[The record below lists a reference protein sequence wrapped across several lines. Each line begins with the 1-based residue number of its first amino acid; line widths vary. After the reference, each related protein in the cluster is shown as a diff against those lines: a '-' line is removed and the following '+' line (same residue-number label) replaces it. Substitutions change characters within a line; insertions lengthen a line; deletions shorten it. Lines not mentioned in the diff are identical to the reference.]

1 METNT
6 KKNTFSIFTSN
17 FYEGEKVL
25 VIVFFYC
32 NMFNK
37 YTLNVLILKGEAQN
51 LFKNLKPEKEKNR
64 FGENSKRFQSH
75 IDIRCKIAKQLY
87 KHKTK

>member
-6 KKNTFSIFTSN
+6 KKSTFSIFTSN

-51 LFKNLKPEKEKNR
+51 LFKNLKPEKEK
-64 FGENSKRFQSH
+64 
-75 IDIRCKIAKQLY
+75 KQVWRKL
-87 KHKTK
+87 KKVPEPHRHQM

>member
-51 LFKNLKPEKEKNR
+51 LFKNLKPEKEK
-64 FGENSKRFQSH
+64 
-75 IDIRCKIAKQLY
+75 KQVWRKL
-87 KHKTK
+87 KKVPEPHRHQM

>member
-1 METNT
+1 MNNPCYLKWKPTPKE
-6 KKNTFSIFTSN
+6 NTFSIFTSN

-51 LFKNLKPEKEKNR
+51 LFKNLKPEKDK
-64 FGENSKRFQSH
+64 
-75 IDIRCKIAKQLY
+75 KQVWRKL
-87 KHKTK
+87 KKVPEPHRHQM